1 MGWNQIYTKKFFC
14 SSLAFLFLLPTCLSA
29 DPSENKE
36 TQYVLDMPSIASLHS
51 LIEGVYYLIDAN
63 QPERAMPYFRRAIE
77 LDPNHADAYYF
88 LGVSYYRQQEGVRHS
103 QGSPLRVV
111 GSPSGGRED
120 LTQTQHT
127 PVLGKPPKDLGVEH
141 QSIAHALFY
150 FHEAEKRGVV
160 YDKFRPNLLK
170 EIQRQYPDIQPS
182 PWDWDSEE
190 GQISRTSAPQ
200 VGRKPREAQIIVE
213 AEARRKG
220 SITLQ
225 SSDGTVQEFK
235 LGEPISLPEGERYT
249 LQFKRKQIHHLLKPL
264 VLVSSV
270 LGVWLLR

>member
-14 SSLAFLFLLPTCLSA
+14 SSLAFLLLLPLCLSA
-29 DPSENKE
+29 DPSENEE
-36 TQYVLDMPSIASLHS
+36 TQYVLDTPSIASLHS

-77 LDPNHADAYYF
+77 LDPNFMDAYYF
-88 LGVSYYRQQEGVRHS
+88 LGVSYYRQRRGA
-103 QGSPLRVV
+103 
-111 GSPSGGRED
+111 
-120 LTQTQHT
+120 QTQHT

-270 LGVWLLR
+270 LGVLLLR